1 LHKVVC
7 IKMATNMGKKV
18 LVLSK
23 LLGRNSVA
31 IKGQCHLQGR
41 TLATS
46 AALKVK
52 QLTVRDALN
61 QALDEEIERD
71 ERVFV
76 MGEEVAQYDGAY
88 KVTRGLWKK
97 YGDKRVIDTPITE
110 MGFAGL
116 AVGAAMNGLR
126 PICEFMTFNFS
137 MQAIDQVINSAAKT
151 FYMSGGTVNIP
162 IVFRGPNG
170 CAAGVAAQHSQCF
183 AAWYGHCP
191 GLKVIS
197 PYDAEDCKGLLKA
210 AVRDPDPVVFLE
222 NELVYGTTF
231 DIEDKVLEEDFVLP
245 IGKAKVMRE
254 GKDITLVSHSIGVGF
269 CMGAA
274 ELLAKEGISVEVV
287 NLRSIRPLDMDTV
300 NKSVMKTNHLI
311 TVEGGFPMF
320 GVGAEVCAQVIEG
333 PAFHYLDA
341 PVIRVAGADVPMP
354 YAKSLEILATP
365 QADTV
370 VKAVKRVLNR

>member
-1 LHKVVC
+1 MGC
-7 IKMATNMGKKV
+7 FRKMATTMGRGFV
-18 LVLSK
+18 LLK
-23 LLGRNSVA
+23 FLGRNSP
-31 IKGQCHLQGR
+31 INNQCHVQTKL
-41 TLATS
+41 LSTS

-61 QALDEEIERD
+61 MAMDEEMERD
-71 ERVFV
+71 SGVLLL
-76 MGEEVAQYDGAY
+76 GEEVAQYDGAY

-197 PYDAEDCKGLLKA
+197 PYDSEDCKGLLKA
-210 AVRDPDPVVFLE
+210 SIRDPDPVVFLE
-222 NELVYGTTF
+222 NELMYGQTF
-231 DIEDKVLEEDFVLP
+231 DIDDNVLDEDYVLP
-245 IGKAKVMRE
+245 IGKAKIMRQ

-274 ELLAKEGISVEVV
+274 ELLAKEGISCEVV
-287 NLRSIRPLDMDTV
+287 NLRSIRPLDVDTV
-300 NKSVMKTNHLI
+300 NKSIMKTNHLI
-311 TVEGGFPMF
+311 TVEGGFPMY

-354 YAKSLEILATP
+354 YAKSLEVLATP

>member
-1 LHKVVC
+1 
-7 IKMATNMGKKV
+7 MGRGFV
-18 LVLSK
+18 LLK
-23 LLGRNSVA
+23 FLGRNSPINA
-31 IKGQCHLQGR
+31 QCHVQTKL
-41 TLATS
+41 LSTS
-46 AALKVK
+46 SAFQAK
-52 QLTVRDALN
+52 QMTVRDALN
-61 QALDEEIERD
+61 QAIDEEIARD
-71 ERVFV
+71 ERVFM

-97 YGDKRVIDTPITE
+97 WGDKRVIDTPITE

-197 PYDAEDCKGLLKA
+197 PYDSEDCKGLLKA
-210 AVRDPDPVVFLE
+210 SIRDPDPVVFLE
-222 NELVYGTTF
+222 NELMYGQTF
-231 DIEDKVLEEDFVLP
+231 DIDDNVLDEDYVLP
-245 IGKAKVMRE
+245 IGKAKIMRQ

-274 ELLAKEGISVEVV
+274 ELLAKEGISCEVV
-287 NLRSIRPLDMDTV
+287 NLRSIRPLDVDTV
-300 NKSVMKTNHLI
+300 NKSIMKTNHLI
-311 TVEGGFPMF
+311 TVEGGFPMY

-354 YAKSLEILATP
+354 YAKSLEVLATP